1 MTMRILSSAQA
12 CGFGPVSKLVAITPL
27 LAGSRVDFV
36 GQGVA
41 LDFARRHSHRFHRI
55 TEGDTSRHEDL
66 AQDLADA
73 DLVVSVMD
81 AELVFRAVR
90 SGRPVLFFD
99 SLLGFWLTD
108 RSFEELAA
116 RAQLVRWADHDT
128 ARYVF
133 DTLAPHERIL
143 LAHLLARRSYAQ
155 NFPGVPARIAA
166 LAATGA
172 DHIELCGPIVDRGAL
187 EGALTE
193 PPPERPAGLL
203 INLGG
208 FQNFF
213 LDYESHNAYLDLVR
227 RWVSELAVARP
238 ELGRIL
244 VCGGAFRRGVTETHG
259 DVEVEYAFLPQTE
272 FLRQLAHAPLY
283 AVPPSLT
290 SLHESVILRR
300 LPLLLPEQHYGHI
313 ANLRAL
319 RGTVAGDIAA
329 SLTDLGSRFIV
340 PEDDLEGTKALDRL
354 TRELLTDESGYR
366 RLADHLDTR
375 LTAYQELTEAERDA
389 AVDEL
394 GALLGGPALAELLDL
409 VDLTPA
415 TAGSPA

>member
-1 MTMRILSSAQA
+1 MRILSSAQA

-27 LAGSRVDFV
+27 LTGSRVDFV

-90 SGRPVLFFD
+90 AGRPVLFFD

-187 EGALTE
+187 EGALAE
-193 PPPERPAGLL
+193 PPPERPVGLL

-259 DVEVEYAFLPQTE
+259 DVEVEFAFLPQTE

-375 LTAYQELTEAERDA
+375 LTAYQELTEDERAA

-415 TAGSPA
+415 TAGSTA

>member
-1 MTMRILSSAQA
+1 MRILSSAQA

-27 LAGSRVDFV
+27 LADSRVDFV

-66 AQDLADA
+66 AQGLAEA

-90 SGRPVLFFD
+90 AGRPVLFFD

-329 SLTDLGSRFIV
+329 SLTDLGSRFTV

-375 LTAYQELTEAERDA
+375 LTAYQELTDEERGA

-415 TAGSPA
+415 TAGSTA

>member
-1 MTMRILSSAQA
+1 MRILSSAQA

-66 AQDLADA
+66 AQGLADA

-90 SGRPVLFFD
+90 AGRPVLFFD

-166 LAATGA
+166 LAATGV

-187 EGALTE
+187 EGALSE

-259 DVEVEYAFLPQTE
+259 EVEVEYAFLPQTE

-366 RLADHLDTR
+366 RLADHLDAR
-375 LTAYQELTEAERDA
+375 LTAYQELTEEKRGA
-389 AVDEL
+389 AVDQL

-415 TAGSPA
+415 TAGSTA

>member
-1 MTMRILSSAQA
+1 MRILSSAQA

-66 AQDLADA
+66 AQGLADA

-90 SGRPVLFFD
+90 AGRPVLFFD

-375 LTAYQELTEAERDA
+375 LTAYQELTQEQRGA

-415 TAGSPA
+415 TAGSTA

>member
-1 MTMRILSSAQA
+1 MRILSSAQA

-66 AQDLADA
+66 AQGLADA

-90 SGRPVLFFD
+90 AGRPVLFFD

-133 DTLAPHERIL
+133 ATLAPHERIL

-187 EGALTE
+187 EGALSE

-227 RWVSELAVARP
+227 RWVCELALARP

-259 DVEVEYAFLPQTE
+259 EVEVEYAFLPQTE

-366 RLADHLDTR
+366 RLADHLDAR
-375 LTAYQELTEAERDA
+375 LTAYQELTEEERGA
-389 AVDEL
+389 AVDQL

-415 TAGSPA
+415 TAGSTA

>member
-1 MTMRILSSAQA
+1 MRILSSAQA

-66 AQDLADA
+66 AQGLADA

-90 SGRPVLFFD
+90 AGRPVLFFD

-187 EGALTE
+187 EGALSE
-193 PPPERPAGLL
+193 PPPERPADLL

-259 DVEVEYAFLPQTE
+259 EVEVEYAFLPQTE

-366 RLADHLDTR
+366 RLADHLDAR
-375 LTAYQELTEAERDA
+375 LTAYQELTEEERGA
-389 AVDEL
+389 AVDQL

-415 TAGSPA
+415 TAGSTA

>member
-1 MTMRILSSAQA
+1 MRILSSAQA

-66 AQDLADA
+66 AQGLADA

-90 SGRPVLFFD
+90 AGRPVLFFD

-193 PPPERPAGLL
+193 PPPERPVGLL

-366 RLADHLDTR
+366 RLADHLDAR
-375 LTAYQELTEAERDA
+375 LTAYQELTQEQRGA

-415 TAGSPA
+415 TAGSTA

>member
-1 MTMRILSSAQA
+1 MRILSSAQA

-66 AQDLADA
+66 AQGLADA

-90 SGRPVLFFD
+90 AGRPVLFFD
-99 SLLGFWLTD
+99 SLLGFWLTE

-329 SLTDLGSRFIV
+329 SLTDLGNRFIV

-375 LTAYQELTEAERDA
+375 LTAYQELTQEQRGA

-415 TAGSPA
+415 TAGSTA

>member
-1 MTMRILSSAQA
+1 MRILSSAQA

-66 AQDLADA
+66 AQGLADA

-90 SGRPVLFFD
+90 AGRPVLFFD

-108 RSFEELAA
+108 RSYEELAA

-259 DVEVEYAFLPQTE
+259 EVEVEYAFLPQTE

-329 SLTDLGSRFIV
+329 SLTDLGSRFVV

-375 LTAYQELTEAERDA
+375 LTAYQELTQEERGA
-389 AVDEL
+389 AVDQL

-415 TAGSPA
+415 TAGSTA

>member
-1 MTMRILSSAQA
+1 MRILSSAQA

-27 LAGSRVDFV
+27 LVGSRVDFV

-66 AQDLADA
+66 AQGLADA

-90 SGRPVLFFD
+90 AGRPVLFFD

-187 EGALTE
+187 EGALTQ

-329 SLTDLGSRFIV
+329 SLTDLGSRFVV

-375 LTAYQELTEAERDA
+375 LTAYQELTQEERGA

-415 TAGSPA
+415 TAGSTA

>member
-1 MTMRILSSAQA
+1 MRILSSAQA

-66 AQDLADA
+66 AQGLADA

-90 SGRPVLFFD
+90 AGRPVLFFD
-99 SLLGFWLTD
+99 SLLGFWLTE

-213 LDYESHNAYLDLVR
+213 LDYESHNAYIDLVR

-244 VCGGAFRRGVTETHG
+244 VCGGAFRRGGTETHG

-375 LTAYQELTEAERDA
+375 LTAYQELTEEERGA

-415 TAGSPA
+415 TAGSTA

>member
-1 MTMRILSSAQA
+1 MRILSSAQA

-27 LAGSRVDFV
+27 LADSSVDFI
-36 GQGVA
+36 GQDVA

-55 TEGDTSRHEDL
+55 TEGDTSRHEDV
-66 AQDLADA
+66 AKGLADA

-81 AELVFRAVR
+81 AELVFWAVR
-90 SGRPVLFFD
+90 ADVPVLFFD
-99 SLLGFWLTD
+99 SLLGFWLTG

-133 DTLAPHERIL
+133 DTLLPHERIL

-166 LAATGA
+166 MAEVGI
-172 DHIELCGPIVDRGAL
+172 DHVELCGPIVDRNVLERAL
-187 EGALTE
+187 AAPTL
-193 PPPERPAGLL
+193 ERPVGLL

-213 LDYESHNAYLDLVR
+213 LNYESNNAYLSVLR
-227 RWVSELAVARP
+227 RWVAELATARP

-244 VCGGAFRRGVTETHG
+244 VCGGAFREPVTETHG
-259 DVEVEYAFLPQTE
+259 EVEVEYAFLPQAE
-272 FLRQLAHAPLY
+272 FLRHLAHTPLY

-290 SLHESVILRR
+290 SLHESLILRR

-319 RGTVAGDIAA
+319 RGTIAGDIAA
-329 SLTDLGSRFIV
+329 SLNDLGGRFTV
-340 PEDDLEGTKALDRL
+340 PEDDLEGTKTLDRL

-366 RLADHLDTR
+366 HLADHLDAR
-375 LTAYQELTEAERDA
+375 LAAYQKLTAEERQA

-394 GALLGGPALAELLDL
+394 GDLLGGPALADLLARVGADS
-409 VDLTPA
+409 V
-415 TAGSPA
+415 TAGWAS

>member
-1 MTMRILSSAQA
+1 MRILSSAQA

-66 AQDLADA
+66 AQGLADA

-90 SGRPVLFFD
+90 AGRPVLFFD

-108 RSFEELAA
+108 RSYEELAA

-244 VCGGAFRRGVTETHG
+244 VCGGAFRRGATETHG
-259 DVEVEYAFLPQTE
+259 EVEVEYAFLPQTE

-329 SLTDLGSRFIV
+329 SLTDLGSRFVV

-375 LTAYQELTEAERDA
+375 LTAYQELTQEERGA
-389 AVDEL
+389 AVDQL

-415 TAGSPA
+415 TAGSTA

>member
-1 MTMRILSSAQA
+1 MRILSSAQA

-66 AQDLADA
+66 AQGLADA

-90 SGRPVLFFD
+90 AGRPVLFFD

-187 EGALTE
+187 EGALTQ

-375 LTAYQELTEAERDA
+375 LTAYQELTQEERGA

-415 TAGSPA
+415 TAGSTA

>member
-1 MTMRILSSAQA
+1 MRILSSAQA

-66 AQDLADA
+66 AQGLADA

-90 SGRPVLFFD
+90 AGRPVLFFD

-187 EGALTE
+187 EGALSE

-259 DVEVEYAFLPQTE
+259 EVEVEYAFLPQTE

-319 RGTVAGDIAA
+319 RSTVAGDIAA

-366 RLADHLDTR
+366 RLADHLDAR
-375 LTAYQELTEAERDA
+375 LTAYQELTEEERGA
-389 AVDEL
+389 AVDQL

-415 TAGSPA
+415 TAGSTA